1 MGSSCII
8 QVSPK
13 SHHKCP
19 CERHTGR
26 EGDVK
31 MDTEIRV
38 MRCQEADNHQKL
50 EEERNGFS
58 PGAKGVQP
66 CQHWESISVVLSLQ
80 VCIKLLDQLHET
92 NTFSVHG
99 ILVQGLAD
107 R

>member
-1 MGSSCII
+1 MTSPKICTHPNVPSLQKKAFADVIKVLEMGSSCII

-66 CQHWESISVVLSLQ
+66 CQH
-80 VCIKLLDQLHET
+80 
-92 NTFSVHG
+92 
-99 ILVQGLAD
+99 
-107 R
+107 